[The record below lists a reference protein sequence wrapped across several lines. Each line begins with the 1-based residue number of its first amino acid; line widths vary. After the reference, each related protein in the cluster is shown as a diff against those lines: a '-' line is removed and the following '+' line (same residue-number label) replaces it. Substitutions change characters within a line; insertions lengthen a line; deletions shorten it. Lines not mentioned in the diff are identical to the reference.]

1 MTREDATRYIQS
13 TLPTLD
19 DDQIVGLADQVRAMG
34 RDVVNPWSPD
44 QLALIE
50 QAREDFKLGRTL
62 SSEEMWAGLDAY
74 LEGAAPGYGA
84 VP

>member
-34 RDVVNPWSPD
+34 RDVVNT
-44 QLALIE
+44 LG
-50 QAREDFKLGRTL
+50 ARIN
-62 SSEEMWAGLDAY
+62 SH
-74 LEGAAPGYGA
+74 
-84 VP
+84 